1 MSDTKGKS
9 FQRCSGWSKRP
20 GNDVICPKIA
30 LSCEQEPCGDKSR
43 SLLCLRF
50 FFSPWRV
57 AVVLSSLYHAEQIVF
72 ALAIASVC
80 VPALASLSISS
91 RTFPQSKA
99 SGVCVWVCVIQCPC
113 LRPA

>member
-80 VPALASLSISS
+80 VPALAYLY
-91 RTFPQSKA
+91 
-99 SGVCVWVCVIQCPC
+99 
-113 LRPA
+113 